1 MVLEFSLRQEEKEE
15 EGGVGFQFCL
25 RDVEKGIK
33 WTGVTGNV
41 RRV

>member
-25 RDVEKGIK
+25 RDVEKGVK
-33 WTGVTGNV
+33 WTGKVSSLKS
-41 RRV
+41 